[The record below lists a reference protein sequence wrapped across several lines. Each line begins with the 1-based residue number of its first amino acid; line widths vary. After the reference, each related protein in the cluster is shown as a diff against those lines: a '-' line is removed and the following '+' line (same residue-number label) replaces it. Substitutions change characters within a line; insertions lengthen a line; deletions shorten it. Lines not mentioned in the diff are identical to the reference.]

1 MHAFFSPL
9 YLLNF
14 SDFKNELPWLIQTS
28 KTSLKIEKM
37 SNPFSDVSYEEL
49 LKLHREEKQKN
60 DEHIR
65 ELIAILNRVLNE
77 IFVFFLLKMKV

>member
-1 MHAFFSPL
+1 MTYS
-9 YLLNF
+9 NF
-14 SDFKNELPWLIQTS
+14 ENFT
-28 KTSLKIEKM
+28 KIETM

-49 LKLHREEKQKN
+49 LKLHREEKKKN

-77 IFVFFLLKMKV
+77 IFVFSSKW